1 MTISWKQKR
10 EDENQQTKYEGRDWG
25 PRERRKGDMEGDW
38 ERRRNGLYK
47 TIKDGMREVH
57 MYVMQMYT
65 HTYV

>member
-1 MTISWKQKR
+1 MGSEIGDPKKQ
-10 EDENQQTKYEGRDWG
+10 RDT
-25 PRERRKGDMEGDW
+25 EGDW

-57 MYVMQMYT
+57 MHVMQMYT